1 MLVIRAAPKIQ
12 NVVSS
17 QLMPEILLKFSM
29 AYVEI
34 LIKFYLIEKEKL
46 IDSPWPLYLLYV
58 VILST

>member
-1 MLVIRAAPKIQ
+1 MLVIRASAKLQ

-17 QLMPEILLKFSM
+17 QLMPEFLLKFSM

-46 IDSPWPLYLLYV
+46 INSPWPLYLLYV